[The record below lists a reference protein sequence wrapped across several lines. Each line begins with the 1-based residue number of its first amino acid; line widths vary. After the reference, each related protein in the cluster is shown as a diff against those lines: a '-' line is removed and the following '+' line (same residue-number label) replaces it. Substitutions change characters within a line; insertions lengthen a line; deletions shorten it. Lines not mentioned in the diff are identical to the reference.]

1 MVYTQEQ
8 ITENRFR
15 RVLSCDVDSD
25 ELVWHRDKSNR
36 LVKIIQGGDWKFQ
49 SEDELPISLTD
60 GMQIYIPKETF
71 HRVIK
76 GSRDLIILITEEK
89 E

>member
-8 ITENRFR
+8 ISQNVFK

-36 LVKIIQGGDWKFQ
+36 LVNIIQGGDWKFQ

-76 GSRDLIILITEEK
+76 GCKDLIILITEER

>member
-8 ITENRFR
+8 ITENSFK
-15 RVLSCDVDSD
+15 RVLSCDVNSD
-25 ELVWHRDKSNR
+25 ELVWHRDMHNR
-36 LVKIIQGGDWKFQ
+36 IVKIIQGGDWKFQ

>member
-8 ITENRFR
+8 ITDNKFR

-25 ELVWHRDKSNR
+25 ELVWHRDAHNR
-36 LVKIIQGGDWKFQ
+36 IVEVIQGGNWKFQ

-71 HRVIK
+71 HRAIK
-76 GSRDLIILITEEK
+76 GSEDLIILITEEK

>member
-1 MVYTQEQ
+1 MH
-8 ITENRFR
+8 NRI
-15 RVLSCDVDSD
+15 
-25 ELVWHRDKSNR
+25 
-36 LVKIIQGGDWKFQ
+36 VKIIQGGDWKFQ

>member
-60 GMQIYIPKETF
+60 GMTIYIPKETF

>member
-8 ITENRFR
+8 ITNNTFKRI
-15 RVLSCDVDSD
+15 LSCNVDSD
-25 ELVWHRDKSNR
+25 ELVWHRDRSNR
-36 LVKIIQGGDWKFQ
+36 MVEIIQSGGWKFQ

-60 GMQIYIPKETF
+60 GMRLYIAKETF
-71 HRVIK
+71 HRVMK
-76 GSRDLIILITEEK
+76 GSEDLIILITEEK